1 MPHSFPTRRAS
12 YLARDLMPANL
23 KRRERVTL
31 LTESQVV
38 RLLNE
43 QRPGADPQPEFI
55 LFVRMQGELVG
66 LLRVALKKPSLRG
79 RDIHHAEKRGVS
91 KQFDVVV
98 RARRC
103 RRHEPVPDPFG
114 LRASFADRKSTRLN
128 SSH

>member
-1 MPHSFPTRRAS
+1 MV
-12 YLARDLMPANL
+12 ARDLMPANL

-31 LTESQVV
+31 VTESQVG

-91 KQFDVVV
+91 K
-98 RARRC
+98 RSEERRVGKECVSTC
-103 RRHEPVPDPFG
+103 RSRGSPY
-114 LRASFADRKSTRLN
+114 N
-128 SSH
+128 